1 MQLAPVGVAVRRGTL
16 AEVVECVPD
25 ELVGDE
31 QAQQI
36 AVAPAR
42 ERPEERRSVDV
53 GALVLEDVERVGADR
68 LVRDSPRTGAPAIE
82 LARYGVQAPEQL
94 ACRCL
99 AQPPQLAGAQR
110 RRVTRSRALNR
121 SDFKAARRLVR
132 QADSRSYTRHEIS
145 GYRGY
150 RDGHGSHER

>member
-1 MQLAPVGVAVRRGTL
+1 MKLAPVGVAVRCGAL

-68 LVRDSPRTGAPAIE
+68 LIRDSPGTGAPAIE

-94 ACRCL
+94 ACRCP
-99 AQPPQLAGAQR
+99 AEPPQLAGAQW
-110 RRVTRSRALNR
+110 RRVARSRALNR
-121 SDFKAARRLVR
+121 RDFK
-132 QADSRSYTRHEIS
+132 TC
-145 GYRGY
+145 GG
-150 RDGHGSHER
+150 